1 MHEYV
6 TFMRKWTYWFDL
18 KGEGGGGTA
27 SEWQEGR
34 VEYHKRRGLKSE
46 KVVKWDSN
54 VRWEGWMA
62 ASRGELLRGREKVAR
77 W

>member
-1 MHEYV
+1 M
-6 TFMRKWTYWFDL
+6 
-18 KGEGGGGTA
+18 
-27 SEWQEGR
+27 
-34 VEYHKRRGLKSE
+34 EYHKRRGLKSE